1 MQVIADHISSGGM
14 KCWGQKPNWRRF
26 EGVRGRELGVL
37 NFSFKECN
45 CKKESRHR
53 VTSRRGM
60 KLKEILFLILEI
72 YYSLCAPG
80 QVWRKGTITGQSCI
94 NEQGWDLVTRGSI
107 DLR

>member
-1 MQVIADHISSGGM
+1 
-14 KCWGQKPNWRRF
+14 
-26 EGVRGRELGVL
+26 
-37 NFSFKECN
+37 
-45 CKKESRHR
+45 
-53 VTSRRGM
+53 M

-107 DLR
+107 DLRWESGQFMKAKWKVQYVGIDASRLEDVMVGA